1 MVTYQEKLEESN
13 ATFATMDL
21 SDDWSTSFDRDF
33 MLASV
38 GAFVLWGGLLSIA
51 IVSGDFSIAFTP
63 LMYSVFGG
71 AVLYFG
77 GKMYALYEHRLRV
90 TGQTKELKQDSIFF
104 AITGVVMA
112 LLILV
117 VIALIVAWIIAP
129 PTI

>member
-1 MVTYQEKLEESN
+1 MVTYQEKLEEGN

-77 GKMYALYEHRLRV
+77 GKMYALYEHRLKV
-90 TGQTKELKQDSIFF
+90 TGQTKELRQDSIFF
-104 AITGVVMA
+104 TVTGVGMA
-112 LLILV
+112 LVLLVAV
-117 VIALIVAWIIAP
+117 VIIVAWIAAP